1 MAIWTLHL
9 EPGARW
15 TLPAATG
22 QARAACCTTLWATA
36 LRWAT
41 QAIRGH
47 AALEVVA
54 SQDWELVNTGT
65 TAVECLL
72 LQGRPIGEPVAQ
84 YGPFVMNTQQEIM
97 QAMQDYRRTQ
107 FGGWPWPES
116 DPVHGPAPRRGCA
129 LPGQTGDEVQ
139 PAPRWSQLVENR
151 APHEHHRGDSMTVT
165 PDHQR

>member
-1 MAIWTLHL
+1 MGDGLAVG
-9 EPGARW
+9 P
-15 TLPAATG
+15 
-22 QARAACCTTLWATA
+22 
-36 LRWAT
+36 

-116 DPVHGPAPRRGCA
+116 DPVHGPAPRRFA
-129 LPGQTGDEVQ
+129 RYPGQTEDEV
-139 PAPRWSQLVENR
+139 PSPVDAVGGKSG
-151 APHEHHRGDSMTVT
+151 A
-165 PDHQR
+165 